1 MSDAV
6 WSTWR
11 KNKINTIKQLKKIK
25 LNTDDA
31 GQYQHNDII
40 NFIEQLKQVTKEQLN
55 PLDKTTGMSKLFDKN
70 QNTINTITT

>member
-31 GQYQHNDII
+31 GQYQHNDNI

>member
-1 MSDAV
+1 MRYGARDAK
-6 WSTWR
+6 TR
-11 KNKINTIKQLKKIK
+11 LTQLKKIK
-25 LNTDDA
+25 LNTDDT